1 VWAKQGVWAK
11 LAKVQKEY
19 ILYSCKRL
27 RKKNAPGWFII
38 DIFSLLLHCKIQKQ
52 TKNKSNKHSLK

>member
-27 RKKNAPGWFII
+27 RMKNAPGCFII
-38 DIFSLLLHCKIQKQ
+38 AIFSLLLHCKIQKQ
-52 TKNKSNKHSLK
+52 TKKLI